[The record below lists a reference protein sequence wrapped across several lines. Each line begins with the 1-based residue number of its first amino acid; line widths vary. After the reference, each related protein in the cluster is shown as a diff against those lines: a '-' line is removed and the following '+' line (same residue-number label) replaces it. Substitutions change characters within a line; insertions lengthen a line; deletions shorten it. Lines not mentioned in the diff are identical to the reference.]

1 MTSQNAYQAATDRP
15 QATEAA
21 LLFQAIDMA
30 ELPYALAN
38 VAAALGADRDD
49 LGATH
54 ANFDLPAQN
63 TRVEVVA
70 LQTPIGAAEFHGVL
84 DTSTE
89 HTNIAEATTFIRG
102 HRHHIH
108 VSVVSKDAGASSAS
122 DAQLDLCCSVLCTLI
137 DTLSPSAVLWGQSSR
152 LLSTAEFVKLA
163 KAVDPLALYLHPKA
177 GKDGAFHIN
186 GAERFIGKS
195 ITVMPEGVPLDD
207 AMAQVCD
214 LIRAGQ
220 DDPDRVNL
228 NDTFALESGHKIH
241 IRHTT
246 PTPQQPL
253 GGLELTNVVAGTSTK
268 LRARP
273 EGRTERP
280 QLQLVPTKAAP
291 AEVVET
297 PPAPRTEDAL
307 RDVFRANQKRA
318 KATEPQK
325 PEARSSKFSLS
336 LRLPFRASTAAG

>member
-1 MTSQNAYQAATDRP
+1 MTSQNAHQTATDRP

-38 VAAALGADRDD
+38 VAAALGADRDGI
-49 LGATH
+49 GATR
-54 ANFDLPAQN
+54 ASFDLPAQN
-63 TRVEVVA
+63 IRVEVVA
-70 LQTPIGAAEFHGVL
+70 QQTPIGAAEFHGVL

-108 VSVVSKDAGASSAS
+108 ISVVSKDAEASSAS
-122 DAQLDLCCSVLCTLI
+122 DAQLDLCRSVLCALT
-137 DTLSPSAVLWGQSSR
+137 DTLSPSAVLWNQSNR
-152 LLSTAEFVKLA
+152 LLPTAEFVKLA
-163 KAVDPLALYLHPKA
+163 TADDPLALYLHPKA
-177 GKDGAFHIN
+177 GEAGSFHVI
-186 GAERFIGKS
+186 GAERFVGKS
-195 ITVMPEGVPLDD
+195 ITVKPDGVPLDD

-220 DDPDRVNL
+220 ANPDRVNL

-241 IRHTT
+241 IQHTT

-253 GGLELTNVVAGTSTK
+253 GGLELTNVEKGAPTK
-268 LRARP
+268 SRARS
-273 EGRTERP
+273 EGRTKRP

-307 RDVFRANQKRA
+307 RDVFRANQKRS
-318 KATEPQK
+318 KAAAQQK
-325 PEARSSKFSLS
+325 TGTRNGKFSLS
-336 LRLPFRASTAAG
+336 LRLPFRASTATG